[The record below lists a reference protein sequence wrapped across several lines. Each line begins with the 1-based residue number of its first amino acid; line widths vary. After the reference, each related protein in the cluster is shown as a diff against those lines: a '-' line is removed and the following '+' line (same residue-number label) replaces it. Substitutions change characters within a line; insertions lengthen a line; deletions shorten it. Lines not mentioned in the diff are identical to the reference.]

1 VEQGYRLQHGH
12 DDALPASDQPSRGLA
27 QHETG
32 DLDFRHQR
40 RDASLARGML
50 GATKRIARRLHLQP
64 PDCNPCNDQ
73 FARRRQQ
80 RRQRPRVDLAKDTL
94 GLFEGADQQ
103 RTPSLNIA
111 CMSRIQAIPVR
122 FERRPRFVEG
132 LRRPAEIARYEREF
146 GLGDDAPRT
155 RHRLSRTEHAR
166 GFLERGF
173 SRTRSSSCAIAMPRS
188 ARAGGSSRN
197 PTRFKAPNASPD
209 AKASAAA
216 VINASIAAP

>member
-1 VEQGYRLQHGH
+1 MGMMMHC
-12 DDALPASDQPSRGLA
+12 LPAINRPAGWRSTRQ
-27 QHETG
+27 
-32 DLDFRHQR
+32 
-40 RDASLARGML
+40 
-50 GATKRIARRLHLQP
+50 ATSTSAISAAMPPWRAACSARRSASRAGFILQP